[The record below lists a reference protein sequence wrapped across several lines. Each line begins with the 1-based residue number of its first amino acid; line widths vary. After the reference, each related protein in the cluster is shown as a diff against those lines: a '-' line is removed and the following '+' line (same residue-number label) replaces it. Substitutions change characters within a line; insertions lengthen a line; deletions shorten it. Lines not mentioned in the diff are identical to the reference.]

1 LDRIF
6 NSNRTVI
13 YDLAISMARHKDKF
27 RGQVLKDGRITI
39 PKVVRDELEIKEG
52 MFFEAKVIDQDTIQ
66 IKFFR
71 V

>member
-1 LDRIF
+1 
-6 NSNRTVI
+6 
-13 YDLAISMARHKDKF
+13 MPRHKDKF

-39 PKVVRDELEIKEG
+39 PLAVRESLKIKEG
-52 MFFEAKVIDQDTIQ
+52 QFFNAEVVDADTIK

>member
-1 LDRIF
+1 
-6 NSNRTVI
+6 
-13 YDLAISMARHKDKF
+13 MPRHKDQF

-39 PKVVRDELEIKEG
+39 PLAVRKNLKIEVGQFFHAEVVDN
-52 MFFEAKVIDQDTIQ
+52 DTIK

>member
-1 LDRIF
+1 
-6 NSNRTVI
+6 
-13 YDLAISMARHKDKF
+13 MARHKDKF